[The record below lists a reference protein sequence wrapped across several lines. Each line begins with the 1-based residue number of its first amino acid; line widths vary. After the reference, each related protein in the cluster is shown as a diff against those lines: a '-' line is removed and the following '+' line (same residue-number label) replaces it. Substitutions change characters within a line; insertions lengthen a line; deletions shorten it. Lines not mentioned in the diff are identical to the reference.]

1 MLKDDGLA
9 VPSAPQ
15 ETPAPAAEAAPQKTP
30 SLERIWEAIVR
41 AGLGDVALRTA
52 TGIVSV
58 VLILVVVWVM
68 RDFFVTGDLSQPA
81 QAVQAASPDEP
92 ASRPDPA
99 ALSANPPAAISGIS
113 RSPQLYTL
121 IPTRPRNDILYY
133 EVQPGDNIFAIAEK
147 YNLRPETVMWANL
160 NLLGDDPHRLL
171 PGKKLV
177 IMPIDGIYY
186 EWHTGDGLNGV
197 AKFYGVAVEDI
208 LNWPGNN
215 LTIDAVGDFADPN
228 IKAGTMLVIP
238 GGRREFISWNAPYR
252 TREEPA
258 NSTLGGGANCGEISG
273 GPMGIGSF
281 IWPSTETYLS
291 GFDYSPSTNHRAIDI
306 AGQQGNPI
314 FAADNG
320 VVVYSGW
327 NDYGYGNVIVID
339 HGNDWQTLYA
349 HLMDG
354 GLNVSCGGYVTQGDV
369 IGYMGSTGNSSGPH
383 LHFELRNL
391 KIGTVNPW
399 DYLTP

>member
-1 MLKDDGLA
+1 MEEPQAA
-9 VPSAPQ
+9 V
-15 ETPAPAAEAAPQKTP
+15 KTP
-30 SLERIWEAIVR
+30 EETSVPGWARLWDTIVR
-41 AGLGDVALRTA
+41 AGLGDVVMRAA
-52 TGIVSV
+52 TGLVSMLL
-58 VLILVVVWVM
+58 VLLVLWIM
-68 RDFFVTGDLSQPA
+68 RGFYLNGDLSQPGESA
-81 QAVQAASPDEP
+81 QAAAPLSDKPL
-92 ASRPDPA
+92 PDPA
-99 ALSANPPAAISGIS
+99 RLTFNTAEVFAGIP
-113 RSPQLYTL
+113 RSPKLHTL
-121 IPTRPRNDILYY
+121 IPTRPRTEVIYY

-147 YNLRPETVMWANL
+147 FNLRPETVMWANL
-160 NLLGDDPHRLL
+160 NVLGDDPHRLL

-177 IMPIDGIYY
+177 ILPVDGIYY

-197 AKFYGVAVEDI
+197 AKFYGVKPEDI
-208 LNWPGNN
+208 IAWPGNH
-215 LTIDAVGDFADPN
+215 LSADSVGDFAAPN

-258 NSTLGGGANCGEISG
+258 NSSLGGGANCGQITG
-273 GPMGIGSF
+273 GPIGNGTF
-281 IWPSTETYLS
+281 IWPTTETYLS

-306 AGQQGNPI
+306 AGQQGNPV

-339 HGNDWQTLYA
+339 HGNGWQTLYA

-354 GLNVSCGGYVTQGDV
+354 GLNVSCGAYVTQGDV
-369 IGYMGSTGNSSGPH
+369 IGYVGSTGNSSGPH

-399 DYLTP
+399 DYLSP